1 MATTESDYY
10 ELLGVSRGASD
21 AEIKRAF
28 RALARE
34 LHPDVS
40 GEPDAAAR
48 FRDIAE
54 AYEVL
59 SDPERRATYDR
70 FGKAGL
76 RRGGFEPAFT
86 DFGSV
91 SDIFAAFFGE
101 DLLGGGATAAPAARW
116 RRPGRRRDRSRG
128 GVRRRLRDRA
138 ARRRRSVR
146 ALRRCGRRA
155 GDVVAELP
163 DVRGS
168 RGRAERLA
176 EHVRPVR
183 PAAHVSRVRGRRRGA
198 RAAVLRL
205 SRRRPCRLPT
215 CSSKST
221 CRGGSTTASRS
232 A

>member
-10 ELLGVSRGASD
+10 ELLGVPRGASD
-21 AEIKRAF
+21 ADIKRAF
-28 RALARE
+28 RTLARE

-76 RRGGFEPAFT
+76 RRGGFETAFT

-101 DLLGGGATAAPAARW
+101 DLVGG
-116 RRPGRRRDRSRG
+116 
-128 GVRRRLRDRA
+128 
-138 ARRRRSVR
+138 
-146 ALRRCGRRA
+146 RCGRRA

-163 DVRGS
+163 DMRGS
-168 RGRAERLA
+168 RGRAERRA

-183 PAAHVSRVRGRRRGA
+183 PAAVVSRVRGRRRGA
-198 RAAVLRL
+198 RAAVFRL
-205 SRRRPCRLPT
+205 SR
-215 CSSKST
+215 
-221 CRGGSTTASRS
+221 
-232 A
+232 

>member
-10 ELLGVSRGASD
+10 DLLGVSRGASD

-40 GEPDAAAR
+40 TEPDAAAR
-48 FRDIAE
+48 FRDVAE

-76 RRGGFEPAFT
+76 RRGGFETAFT
-86 DFGSV
+86 TS
-91 SDIFAAFFGE
+91 
-101 DLLGGGATAAPAARW
+101 GACPTSSRPSSARTCSAEGRRQRRTARW
-116 RRPGRRRDRSRG
+116 RRPGRGRDRPRG
-128 GVRRRLRDRA
+128 GVRGRVRDRA
-138 ARRRRSVR
+138 ARRRDSVR
-146 ALRRCGRRA
+146 ALRRRGGRA
-155 GDVVAELP
+155 GDVVAEVP
-163 DVRGS
+163 DVR
-168 RGRAERLA
+168 RGRGRTERLA

-183 PAAHVSRVRGRRRGA
+183 PAAGVSRVRGRRRGA
-198 RAAVLRL
+198 RAALCRL
-205 SRRRPCRLPT
+205 SRRRARRRRA
-215 CSSKST
+215 CSSTST
-221 CRGGSTTASRS
+221 CREGSTTVSRS